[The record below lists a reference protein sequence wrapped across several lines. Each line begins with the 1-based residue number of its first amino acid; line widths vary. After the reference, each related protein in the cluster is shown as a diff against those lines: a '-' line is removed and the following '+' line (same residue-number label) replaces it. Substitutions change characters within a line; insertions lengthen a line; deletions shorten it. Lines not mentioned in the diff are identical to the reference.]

1 MRSGQGAT
9 ADGVAVAVDHGSRS
23 GIVKS
28 GESLVVVGGGTMGRD
43 IAAIFHAAGWRVQV
57 VETDASARTTLA
69 KRVRDS
75 ARAIGAAKAP
85 GSIEVVADLGAA
97 DWPEVGLVIEAVPER
112 LPVKREVFAALERL
126 APAEAPLA
134 SNSSSFPI
142 SEIGAG
148 LATQS
153 RMLGLHFF
161 MPAHLVPAVEVVRGG
176 RTGEAVAQA
185 VTAIM
190 RSVGRKPVQVARDIP
205 GFLGNRLQHA
215 LMREAIALVEQGF
228 ASPEDVDTVVRY
240 GFGFRY
246 IAAGPLLQKDHSG
259 IDIHCAAAATMY
271 PHLANTAEPSPLLRQ
286 LVERG
291 EVGMKAPSRKGFYR
305 WDEASIARETARYQ
319 RALAAALRILR
330 DEDAEV

>member
-1 MRSGQGAT
+1 MRIWIGRELVQT
-9 ADGVAVAVDHGSRS
+9 AQ
-23 GIVKS
+23 
-28 GESLVVVGGGTMGRD
+28 SLIVVGGGTMGRD
-43 IAAIFHAAGWRVQV
+43 IAAIFHAAGWRTQV
-57 VETDASARTTLA
+57 VETDAATRATLA
-69 KRVRDS
+69 ARVRDS
-75 ARAIGAAKAP
+75 AQTIGASRKV
-85 GSIEVVADLGAA
+85 GTIGVVSELEAA
-97 DWPEVGLVIEAVPER
+97 DWSGVDLVIECVPEK
-112 LPVKREVFAALERL
+112 LALKRAVFATLERL
-126 APAEAPLA
+126 APATVPLA

-142 SEIGAG
+142 SEIASG
-148 LATQS
+148 LATQR

-161 MPAHLVPAVEVVRGG
+161 MPAHLVPAVEVVRAEA
-176 RTGEAVAQA
+176 TDEAVAQA

-190 RSVGRKPVQVARDIP
+190 RSVGRKPVQVKRDIP

-271 PHLANTAEPSPLLRQ
+271 PHLSNTTQPSPLMRQ
-286 LVERG
+286 LIERG
-291 EVGMKAPSRKGFYR
+291 DYGMKAPSRKGFYR
-305 WDEASIARETARYQ
+305 WDDASIARETARYQ

-330 DEDAEV
+330 EEDAEV

>member
-1 MRSGQGAT
+1 VNTEQ
-9 ADGVAVAVDHGSRS
+9 
-23 GIVKS
+23 
-28 GESLVVVGGGTMGRD
+28 SLVVVGGGTMGRD
-43 IAAIFHAAGWRVQV
+43 IAAIFLAAGWRVQV
-57 VETDASARTTLA
+57 VETDATVREVLA
-69 KRVRDS
+69 QRVRESAAAIDS
-75 ARAIGAAKAP
+75 VPAAGA
-85 GSIEVVADLGAA
+85 IEVVDGLGAA
-97 DWPEVGLVIEAVPER
+97 EWAGVGLVIEAVPEK
-112 LPVKREVFAALERL
+112 LPVKRAVFAALAQL
-126 APAEAPLA
+126 APPDVPLA

-142 SEIGAG
+142 SDIGAG

-161 MPAHLVPAVEVVRGG
+161 MPAHLVPAVEVVRSAH
-176 RTGEAVAQA
+176 TDEAVARA

-215 LMREAIALVEQGF
+215 LMREAISLVEQGF

-271 PHLANTAEPSPLLRQ
+271 PHLANATEPSPLLRQ
-286 LVERG
+286 LAERD
-291 EVGMKAPSRKGFYR
+291 EVGMKSPRRKGFYR
-305 WDEASIARETARYQ
+305 WDDASIARETARYQ

-330 DEDAEV
+330 EEDREI

>member
-9 ADGVAVAVDHGSRS
+9 ADGVAVAVDRGSRS

-69 KRVRDS
+69 QRVRDS

-112 LPVKREVFAALERL
+112 LPLKREVFAALERL

-271 PHLANTAEPSPLLRQ
+271 PHLTNTAEPSPLLRQ

-291 EVGMKAPSRKGFYR
+291 EVGMKAPGRKGFYR

>member
-1 MRSGQGAT
+1 
-9 ADGVAVAVDHGSRS
+9 
-23 GIVKS
+23 
-28 GESLVVVGGGTMGRD
+28 MGRD

-57 VETDASARTTLA
+57 VETDAAARAALA
-69 KRVRDS
+69 QRVRD
-75 ARAIGAAKAP
+75 AAQAIGKPREP
-85 GSIEVVADLGAA
+85 GAVVVREALDAV
-97 DWPEVGLVIEAVPER
+97 DWTGVGLVIEAVPEK
-112 LPVKREVFAALERL
+112 LPLKREVFAVLERL
-126 APAEAPLA
+126 APAGVPLA

-148 LATQS
+148 LATQK

-161 MPAHLVPAVEVVRGG
+161 MPAHLVPAVEVIRGE
-176 RTGEAVAQA
+176 RTDEAVAQA
-185 VTAIM
+185 ATAIM
-190 RSVGRKPVQVARDIP
+190 RSVGRKPVQVKRDIP

-271 PHLANTAEPSPLLRQ
+271 PHLTNTAEPSPLLRQ

>member
-1 MRSGQGAT
+1 VNTEQ
-9 ADGVAVAVDHGSRS
+9 
-23 GIVKS
+23 
-28 GESLVVVGGGTMGRD
+28 SLVVVGGGTMGRD
-43 IAAIFHAAGWRVQV
+43 IAAIFLAAGWRVQV
-57 VETDASARTTLA
+57 VETDATVREVLA
-69 KRVRDS
+69 QRVRESAAAIDS
-75 ARAIGAAKAP
+75 VPAAGA
-85 GSIEVVADLGAA
+85 IEVVDGLGAA
-97 DWPEVGLVIEAVPER
+97 EWAGVGLVIEAVPEK
-112 LPVKREVFAALERL
+112 LPVKRAVFAALAQL
-126 APAEAPLA
+126 APPDVPLA

-142 SEIGAG
+142 SDIGAG

-161 MPAHLVPAVEVVRGG
+161 MPAHLVPAVEVVRSAH
-176 RTGEAVAQA
+176 TDEAVARA

-215 LMREAIALVEQGF
+215 LMREAISLVEQGF

-271 PHLANTAEPSPLLRQ
+271 PYLANATEPSPLLRQ
-286 LVERG
+286 LAERD
-291 EVGMKAPSRKGFYR
+291 EVGMKSPRRKGFYR
-305 WDEASIARETARYQ
+305 WDDASIARETARYQ

-330 DEDAEV
+330 EEDREI

>member
-1 MRSGQGAT
+1 VNTEQ
-9 ADGVAVAVDHGSRS
+9 
-23 GIVKS
+23 
-28 GESLVVVGGGTMGRD
+28 SLVVVGGGTMGRD
-43 IAAIFHAAGWRVQV
+43 IAAIFLAAGWRVQV
-57 VETDASARTTLA
+57 VETDATVREVLA
-69 KRVRDS
+69 QRVRES
-75 ARAIGAAKAP
+75 AAAIDAVPAAGAV
-85 GSIEVVADLGAA
+85 EVVAGLGAA
-97 DWPEVGLVIEAVPER
+97 EWAGVGLVIEAVPEQ
-112 LPVKREVFAALERL
+112 LPLKRKVFAALEKL
-126 APAEAPLA
+126 APAGVPLA

-148 LATQS
+148 LATQG

-176 RTGEAVAQA
+176 KTDEAVAQA

-271 PHLANTAEPSPLLRQ
+271 PHLTNTAEPSPLIRR

-291 EVGMKAPSRKGFYR
+291 EVGMKSSGRKGFYR
-305 WDEASIARETARYQ
+305 WDEASIAREKARYQ

-330 DEDAEV
+330 EEDDGV

>member
-1 MRSGQGAT
+1 MNTEQ
-9 ADGVAVAVDHGSRS
+9 
-23 GIVKS
+23 
-28 GESLVVVGGGTMGRD
+28 SLVIVGGGTMGRD
-43 IAAIFHAAGWRVQV
+43 IAAIFLAAGWRVQV
-57 VETDASARTTLA
+57 VETDATVRELLA
-69 KRVRDS
+69 QRVRESAAAIDS
-75 ARAIGAAKAP
+75 VPAAGA
-85 GSIEVVADLGAA
+85 IEVVDGLGAA
-97 DWPEVGLVIEAVPER
+97 EWAGVGLVIEAVPEK
-112 LPVKREVFAALERL
+112 LPVKRAVFAALAQL
-126 APAEAPLA
+126 APPDVPLA

-142 SEIGAG
+142 SDIGAG

-161 MPAHLVPAVEVVRGG
+161 MPAHLVPAVEVVRSAH
-176 RTGEAVAQA
+176 TDEAVARA

-215 LMREAIALVEQGF
+215 LMREAISLVEQGF
-228 ASPEDVDTVVRY
+228 ASAEDVDTMVRY

-271 PHLANTAEPSPLLRQ
+271 PHLTNTAEPSPLLRQ
-286 LVERG
+286 MVARG
-291 EVGMKAPSRKGFYR
+291 EVGMKAPSRKGFYQ
-305 WDEASIARETARYQ
+305 WDDASIARETARYQ

-330 DEDAEV
+330 EEDADV

>member
-1 MRSGQGAT
+1 
-9 ADGVAVAVDHGSRS
+9 
-23 GIVKS
+23 
-28 GESLVVVGGGTMGRD
+28 MGRD
-43 IAAIFHAAGWRVQV
+43 IAAIFCASGWRAQV
-57 VETDASARTTLA
+57 VETDAAARAALA
-69 KRVRDS
+69 ARVRDS
-75 ARAIGAAKAP
+75 AQAVGASKAP
-85 GSIEVVADLGAA
+85 GTIDAVPQLEAA
-97 DWPEVGLVIEAVPER
+97 DWSGIGLVIEAVPEK
-112 LPVKREVFAALERL
+112 LPLKREVFAALERL
-126 APAEAPLA
+126 APADVPLA

-142 SEIGAG
+142 SEIAAG
-148 LATQS
+148 LATQR

-161 MPAHLVPAVEVVRGG
+161 MPAHLVPAVEVVRGE
-176 RTGEAVAQA
+176 RTDEAVAQA

-190 RSVGRKPVQVARDIP
+190 RSVGRKPVQVKRDIP

-240 GFGFRY
+240 GFGLRY

-271 PHLANTAEPSPLLRQ
+271 PHLSNAAEPSPLIRQ
-286 LVERG
+286 LVEHG
-291 EVGMKAPSRKGFYR
+291 EVGMKAPSRKGFYQ

-330 DEDAEV
+330 EEDADV

>member
-1 MRSGQGAT
+1 MNSG
-9 ADGVAVAVDHGSRS
+9 
-23 GIVKS
+23 
-28 GESLVVVGGGTMGRD
+28 VVIGGGTMGRD
-43 IAAIFHAAGWRVQV
+43 IAAIFVAAGWRTQV
-57 VETDASARTTLA
+57 VETDPAARGTLA
-69 KRVRDS
+69 RRVRD
-75 ARAIGAAKAP
+75 AAQAIGAAGRPGAVDVAP
-85 GSIEVVADLGAA
+85 QPGAV
-97 DWPEVGLVIEAVPER
+97 DWQGVGLAIECVPEK
-112 LPVKREVFAALERL
+112 LPLKREVFAALERL
-126 APAEAPLA
+126 APADVPLA

-142 SEIGAG
+142 SEIAAG
-148 LATQS
+148 LATQA

-161 MPAHLVPAVEVVRGG
+161 MPAHLVPAVEVVRSEKTDG
-176 RTGEAVAQA
+176 AVAQA

-190 RSVGRKPVQVARDIP
+190 RSVGRKPVQVKRDIP

-215 LMREAIALVEQGF
+215 LMREAISLVEQGF

-271 PHLANTAEPSPLLRQ
+271 PHLSNTAEPSPLMRQ

-291 EVGMKAPSRKGFYR
+291 EVGMKAPSRKGFYQ

-330 DEDAEV
+330 EEDADV

>member
-1 MRSGQGAT
+1 VNTEQ
-9 ADGVAVAVDHGSRS
+9 
-23 GIVKS
+23 
-28 GESLVVVGGGTMGRD
+28 SLVVVGGGTMGRD
-43 IAAIFHAAGWRVQV
+43 IAAIFLAAGWRVQV
-57 VETDASARTTLA
+57 VETDATAREVLA
-69 KRVRDS
+69 QRVRES
-75 ARAIGAAKAP
+75 AAAIDAVPAAGA
-85 GSIEVVADLGAA
+85 IEVVAGLGAA
-97 DWPEVGLVIEAVPER
+97 EWAGVGLVIEAVPEQ
-112 LPVKREVFAALERL
+112 LPVKRAVFAALAQL
-126 APAEAPLA
+126 APPDVPLA

-142 SEIGAG
+142 GDIGAG

-161 MPAHLVPAVEVVRGG
+161 MPAHLVPAVEVVRSAH
-176 RTGEAVAQA
+176 TDEAVAQA

-215 LMREAIALVEQGF
+215 LMREAISLVEQGF

-259 IDIHCAAAATMY
+259 IDSHCAAAATMY
-271 PHLANTAEPSPLLRQ
+271 PHLANATEPSPLLRQ
-286 LVERG
+286 LAERE
-291 EVGMKAPSRKGFYR
+291 EVGMKSPRRKGFYR
-305 WDEASIARETARYQ
+305 WDDASIARETARYQ

-330 DEDAEV
+330 EEDREI

>member
-1 MRSGQGAT
+1 VNTEQ
-9 ADGVAVAVDHGSRS
+9 
-23 GIVKS
+23 
-28 GESLVVVGGGTMGRD
+28 SLVIVGGGTMGRD
-43 IAAIFHAAGWRVQV
+43 IAAIFLAAGWRVQV
-57 VETDASARTTLA
+57 VETDATVRELLA
-69 KRVRDS
+69 QRVRESAAAIDS
-75 ARAIGAAKAP
+75 VPAAGA
-85 GSIEVVADLGAA
+85 IEVVDGLGAA
-97 DWPEVGLVIEAVPER
+97 EWAGVGLVIEAVPEK
-112 LPVKREVFAALERL
+112 LPVKRAVFAALAQL
-126 APAEAPLA
+126 APPDVPLA

-142 SEIGAG
+142 SDIGAG

-161 MPAHLVPAVEVVRGG
+161 MPAHLVPAVEVVRSAH
-176 RTGEAVAQA
+176 TDEAVARA

-215 LMREAIALVEQGF
+215 LMREAISLVEQGF

-271 PHLANTAEPSPLLRQ
+271 PHLANATEPSPLLRQ
-286 LVERG
+286 LAERD
-291 EVGMKAPSRKGFYR
+291 EVGMKSPRRKGFYR
-305 WDEASIARETARYQ
+305 WDDASIARETARYQ

-330 DEDAEV
+330 EEDREI

>member
-1 MRSGQGAT
+1 MVPGLR
-9 ADGVAVAVDHGSRS
+9 V
-23 GIVKS
+23 
-28 GESLVVVGGGTMGRD
+28 
-43 IAAIFHAAGWRVQV
+43 AAIACAAMHTF
-57 VETDASARTTLA
+57 EASAARATLA
-69 KRVRDS
+69 QRVCD
-75 ARAIGAAKAP
+75 AAQAIGASHRP
-85 GSIEVVADLGAA
+85 GIVEVVPELEAA
-97 DWPEVGLVIEAVPER
+97 DWSGVGLVIEAVPEM
-112 LPVKREVFAALERL
+112 LPLKRAVFATLERL
-126 APAEAPLA
+126 APAAAPLA

-142 SEIGAG
+142 SEIAAG
-148 LATQS
+148 LATQD

-161 MPAHLVPAVEVVRGG
+161 MPAHLVPAVEVVRGE
-176 RTGEAVAQA
+176 RTDEAVAQA

-215 LMREAIALVEQGF
+215 LMREAISLVEQGF

-271 PHLANTAEPSPLLRQ
+271 PHLANATEPSPLLRQ
-286 LVERG
+286 LAERD
-291 EVGMKAPSRKGFYR
+291 EVGMKSPRRKGFYR
-305 WDEASIARETARYQ
+305 WDDASIARETARYQ

-330 DEDAEV
+330 EEDREI

>member
-1 MRSGQGAT
+1 LKTGQ
-9 ADGVAVAVDHGSRS
+9 
-23 GIVKS
+23 
-28 GESLVVVGGGTMGRD
+28 SLVVVGGGTMGRD
-43 IAAIFHAAGWRVQV
+43 IAAIFHVAGWRVQV
-57 VETDASARTTLA
+57 VETDAVARTLLA
-69 KRVRDS
+69 QRVRES
-75 ARAIGAAKAP
+75 ATAIGAAKAP
-85 GSIEVVADLGAA
+85 GTIEVVPTPEAA
-97 DWPEVGLVIEAVPER
+97 DWSDAALVIEAVPEK
-112 LPVKREVFAALERL
+112 LPVKRTVFAALERL
-126 APAEAPLA
+126 AAPTVPLA

-148 LATQS
+148 LATQA

-161 MPAHLVPAVEVVRGG
+161 MPAHLVPAVEVVRGEK
-176 RTGEAVAQA
+176 TDEAVVQA

-190 RSVGRKPVQVARDIP
+190 CAVGRKPVQVKRDIP

-259 IDIHCAAAATMY
+259 IDVHCAAAATMY
-271 PHLANTAEPSPLLRQ
+271 PHLTNTAEPSPLLRR

-291 EVGMKAPSRKGFYR
+291 EIGMKSPSRKGFYQ
-305 WDEASIARETARYQ
+305 WSDASIARETARYQ

-330 DEDAEV
+330 EEDSGV

>member
-1 MRSGQGAT
+1 MNTEQ
-9 ADGVAVAVDHGSRS
+9 
-23 GIVKS
+23 
-28 GESLVVVGGGTMGRD
+28 SLVIVGGGTMGRD
-43 IAAIFHAAGWRVQV
+43 IAAIFLAAGWRVQV
-57 VETDASARTTLA
+57 VETDATVRELLA
-69 KRVRDS
+69 QRVRESAAAIDS
-75 ARAIGAAKAP
+75 VPAAGA
-85 GSIEVVADLGAA
+85 IEVVDGLGAA
-97 DWPEVGLVIEAVPER
+97 EWAGVGLVIEAVPEK
-112 LPVKREVFAALERL
+112 LPVKRAVFAALAQL
-126 APAEAPLA
+126 APPDVPLA

-142 SEIGAG
+142 SDIGAG

-161 MPAHLVPAVEVVRGG
+161 MPAHLVPAVEVVRSAH
-176 RTGEAVAQA
+176 TDEAVARA

-215 LMREAIALVEQGF
+215 LMREAISLVEQGF

-271 PHLANTAEPSPLLRQ
+271 PHLANATEPSPLLRQ
-286 LVERG
+286 LAERD
-291 EVGMKAPSRKGFYR
+291 EVGMKSPRRKGFYR
-305 WDEASIARETARYQ
+305 WDDASIARETARYQ

-330 DEDAEV
+330 EEDREI

>member
-1 MRSGQGAT
+1 MKA
-9 ADGVAVAVDHGSRS
+9 
-23 GIVKS
+23 

-43 IAAIFHAAGWRVQV
+43 IAAIFQAAGWRAQI
-57 VETDASARTTLA
+57 VETDPAARAMLA
-69 KRVRDS
+69 QRVRDS
-75 ARAIGAAKAP
+75 AVSIGASKEP
-85 GSIEVVADLGAA
+85 GTIEVVPELEVA
-97 DWPEVGLVIEAVPER
+97 DWAGVGLVIEAVPEK
-112 LPVKREVFAALERL
+112 LALKRTVFAALEAL
-126 APAEAPLA
+126 APPAVPLA

-142 SEIGAG
+142 GEIGAG
-148 LATQS
+148 LATQG

-161 MPAHLVPAVEVVRGG
+161 MPAHLVPAVEVVRGAH
-176 RTGEAVAQA
+176 TDETVAQA

-190 RSVGRKPVQVARDIP
+190 RAVGRKPVRVGRDIP

-215 LMREAIALVEQGF
+215 LMREAIALIEQGF

-240 GFGFRY
+240 GFGLRY

-271 PHLANTAEPSPLLRQ
+271 PHLTNATEPSPLMRQ

-291 EVGMKAPSRKGFYR
+291 EVGMKSPSRKGFYQ

-330 DEDAEV
+330 EEDGEV

>member
-1 MRSGQGAT
+1 LKA
-9 ADGVAVAVDHGSRS
+9 
-23 GIVKS
+23 

-43 IAAIFHAAGWRVQV
+43 IAAIFQAAGWRAQI
-57 VETDASARTTLA
+57 VETDPAARAMLA
-69 KRVRDS
+69 QRVRDS
-75 ARAIGAAKAP
+75 AVSIGASKEP
-85 GSIEVVADLGAA
+85 GTIEVVPELEVA
-97 DWPEVGLVIEAVPER
+97 DWAGVGLVIEAVPEK
-112 LPVKREVFAALERL
+112 LALKRTVFAALEAL
-126 APAEAPLA
+126 APPAVPLA

-142 SEIGAG
+142 GEIGAG
-148 LATQS
+148 LATQG

-161 MPAHLVPAVEVVRGG
+161 MPAHLVPAVEVVRGAH
-176 RTGEAVAQA
+176 TDETVAQA

-190 RSVGRKPVQVARDIP
+190 RAVGRKPVRVGRDIP

-215 LMREAIALVEQGF
+215 LMREAIALIEQGF

-240 GFGFRY
+240 GFGLRY

-271 PHLANTAEPSPLLRQ
+271 PHLTNATEPSPLMRQ

-291 EVGMKAPSRKGFYR
+291 EVGMKSPSRKGFYQ

-330 DEDAEV
+330 EEDGEV

>member
-1 MRSGQGAT
+1 LNTGQ
-9 ADGVAVAVDHGSRS
+9 
-23 GIVKS
+23 
-28 GESLVVVGGGTMGRD
+28 SLLVVGGGTMGRD
-43 IAAIFHAAGWRVQV
+43 IAAVFCAAGWRTQI
-57 VETDASARTTLA
+57 VENDPSVRAELPQ
-69 KRVRDS
+69 RVRE
-75 ARAIGAAKAP
+75 AAQAIGAAHAP
-85 GSIEVVADLGAA
+85 GTVGVAPELDAA
-97 DWPEVGLVIEAVPER
+97 DWSGVGLVIEAVPEK
-112 LPVKREVFAALERL
+112 LALKRAVFATLERL
-126 APAEAPLA
+126 APAAVPLA

-142 SEIGAG
+142 SEIAAG

-176 RTGEAVAQA
+176 RTDEAVAQA
-185 VTAIM
+185 VTTIM
-190 RSVGRKPVQVARDIP
+190 RSVGRKPVQVRRDIP

-259 IDIHCAAAATMY
+259 IDVHCAAAATMY
-271 PHLANTAEPSPLLRQ
+271 PHLARNAEPSPLLRQ

-291 EVGMKAPSRKGFYR
+291 EVGMKSPGRRGFYQ
-305 WDEASIARETARYQ
+305 WDDASIARETARYQ

-330 DEDAEV
+330 EEDADV

>member
-1 MRSGQGAT
+1 MNTGQ
-9 ADGVAVAVDHGSRS
+9 
-23 GIVKS
+23 
-28 GESLVVVGGGTMGRD
+28 SLIVVGGGTMGRD
-43 IAAIFHAAGWRVQV
+43 IASIFYAAGWRTQV
-57 VETDASARTTLA
+57 VETDPAARATLA
-69 KRVRDS
+69 QRVCD
-75 ARAIGAAKAP
+75 AAQAIGASHRP
-85 GSIEVVADLGAA
+85 GIVEVVPELEAA
-97 DWPEVGLVIEAVPER
+97 DWSGVGLVIEAVPER
-112 LPVKREVFAALERL
+112 LPLKRAVFATLERL
-126 APAEAPLA
+126 APATAPLA

-142 SEIGAG
+142 SEIAAG
-148 LATQS
+148 LATQA

-161 MPAHLVPAVEVVRGG
+161 MPAHLVPAVEVVRSEKTDG
-176 RTGEAVAQA
+176 AVAQA

-190 RSVGRKPVQVARDIP
+190 RSVGRKPVQVKRDIP

-215 LMREAIALVEQGF
+215 LMREAISLVEQGF

-271 PHLANTAEPSPLLRQ
+271 PHLSNTAEPSPLMRQ

-291 EVGMKAPSRKGFYR
+291 EVGMKAPSRKGFYQ

-330 DEDAEV
+330 EEDADV